1 MRSHSLLYLL
11 GACAGLALAGCASNA
26 GNHRQYEKSTDVA
39 QGDAELMS
47 YRIRTWSVPND
58 HTVVFE
64 SMDGT
69 RYRAETLGPCNGL
82 DFAPKLGF
90 QNRNG
95 FRQVDRFTSVVLPD
109 GTRCS
114 FQNFSKLVSPA
125 TKALD
130 SFEKLGGK
138 QTATPAP
145 SSTSPQ

>member
-1 MRSHSLLYLL
+1 MATDRRLQEPSPSVAFQSHNPIEERETMRSHSLLCVL

-39 QGDAELMS
+39 PGDAELMS
-47 YRIRTWSVPND
+47 YRIRTWSAPND

-90 QNRNG
+90 QN
-95 FRQVDRFTSVVLPD
+95 
-109 GTRCS
+109 
-114 FQNFSKLVSPA
+114 
-125 TKALD
+125 
-130 SFEKLGGK
+130 
-138 QTATPAP
+138 
-145 SSTSPQ
+145 